1 MASLRPRCS
10 QAGLPAL
17 PRSRAAS
24 ASALGALPLGL
35 NGLEAG
41 LLLGREHRP
50 YVGIDARLLHGHL
63 GFGIRDR
70 LRRRANEP
78 LVHRHRS
85 HGGALG
91 LPRGAE
97 PSLRLTQ

>member
-41 LLLGREHRP
+41 LLLEAAETRGITMTRDEAREAV
-50 YVGIDARLLHGHL
+50 YG
-63 GFGIRDR
+63 
-70 LRRRANEP
+70 EP
-78 LVHRHRS
+78 FAQWKATHQREATPEQLAAFEAAKRS
-85 HGGALG
+85 HVG
-91 LPRGAE
+91 
-97 PSLRLTQ
+97 